1 MKKVLVVFW
10 FIVISTLA
18 AQDPKP
24 PIITADSKAAILEI
38 QLRMVQAQN
47 EYAQLQE
54 RIRTLQETFKKDSE
68 ALQTAQAQACKEAK
82 ADCDKEWSLNL
93 QTLKFEAK
101 AKSPAPAPTPEKK
114 P

>member
-1 MKKVLVVFW
+1 MKKVLTVFW
-10 FIVISTLA
+10 FIIFSTLA

-24 PIITADSKAAILEI
+24 PIITSEGKAAILEI

-54 RIRTLQETFKKDSE
+54 RIRTLQDTFQKDSA
-68 ALQTAQAQACKEAK
+68 ALQVAQKEACKEAK
-82 ADCDKEWSLNL
+82 ADCDKEWTLNL
-93 QTLKFEAK
+93 QNLKFEAK
-101 AKSPAPAPTPEKK
+101 PKQTAPAPAPEKK

>member
-1 MKKVLVVFW
+1 MKKVLAVFW
-10 FIVISTLA
+10 FIIISTLA
-18 AQDPKP
+18 AQDKP
-24 PIITADSKAAILEI
+24 PVITPESKAAILEI

-54 RIRTLQETFKKDSE
+54 RVRTLQETFQKDST
-68 ALQTAQAQACKEAK
+68 ALQIAQGEACKEAK
-82 ADCDKEWSLNL
+82 ADCDKWTLNL

-101 AKSPAPAPTPEKK
+101 AKAATPAPTPEKK

>member
-1 MKKVLVVFW
+1 MKKVLAVFW

-18 AQDPKP
+18 AQDKP
-24 PIITADSKAAILEI
+24 PVITPEGKAAILEI

-54 RIRTLQETFKKDSE
+54 RIRSLQESFQKDSA

-82 ADCDKEWSLNL
+82 ADCDKEWTLNL

-101 AKSPAPAPTPEKK
+101 PKPVPTSEKK